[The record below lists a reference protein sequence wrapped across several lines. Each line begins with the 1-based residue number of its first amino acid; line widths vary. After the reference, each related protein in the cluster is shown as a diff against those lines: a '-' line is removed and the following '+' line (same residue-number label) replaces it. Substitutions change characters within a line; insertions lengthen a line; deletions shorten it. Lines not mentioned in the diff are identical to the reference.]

1 MSQPLSVSSSPHLS
15 GKKTTRSLMLDVII
29 ALIPALA
36 VATYFWGP
44 RAILLTLVSVISCVV
59 FEYLYRR
66 LMKQDNSI
74 GDLSACV
81 TGVLLAF
88 CLPVN
93 APYWIAILGAFF
105 AIIIVKQL
113 FGGLG
118 KNFMN
123 PALAARC
130 FLFSYPTIMTT
141 WAAPGQW
148 PGLISAADAVTTAT
162 PLAEMHKGML
172 PEGVTLPQ
180 MFIGEIGGCLGEVS
194 AAMLIL
200 GGVYLVVRKVISP
213 RIPLWYIGTVAV
225 LTFLF
230 PMGGQDR
237 LDWMLY
243 SILGGG
249 LMLGAIFMATD
260 YVTSPIT
267 KRGQVIYAIG
277 CGLLTVF
284 IRYFGSY
291 PEGVSYSILVMNAF
305 AWMFDK
311 FGKAHRFGTPHFWEK
326 SKAKEGAAK

>member
-29 ALIPALA
+29 ALVPALA

-237 LDWMLY
+237 LYWMLY

>member
-1 MSQPLSVSSSPHLS
+1 MSNLSVSSSPHLS
-15 GKKTTRSLMLDVII
+15 GKQTTRSLMLDVII
-29 ALIPALA
+29 ALVPAL
-36 VATYFWGP
+36 VVGIYFWGA
-44 RAILLTLVSVISCVV
+44 RALTLTLVSVVSCVV

-66 LMKQDNSI
+66 LMKLDSSV

-105 AIIIVKQL
+105 AIVIVKQL

-141 WAAPGQW
+141 WAAPGQRV
-148 PGLISAADAVTTAT
+148 GLISAADAITTAT
-162 PLAEMHKGML
+162 PLASMHKGAMPDGITLSQML
-172 PEGVTLPQ
+172 
-180 MFIGEIGGCLGEVS
+180 IGDIGGCLGEVS

-200 GGVYLVVRKVISP
+200 GGIYLVVRKVISP
-213 RIPLWYIGTVAV
+213 RIPLVYIGTVAV

-230 PMGGQDR
+230 PLGGNGR
-237 LDWMLY
+237 VEWMLY

-260 YVTSPIT
+260 YVPSPIT
-267 KRGQVIYAIG
+267 QRGQVIYAIG

-311 FGKAHRFGTPHFWEK
+311 FGKPHRFGTPHFWEK
-326 SKAKEGAAK
+326 SKTKEGAAK